1 MAIGLNLSADTIRT
15 ATPSPQAT
23 TPVTPPVKEAP
34 EKVEKVEK
42 KEPTRETDELEKA
55 AEREKAAPEEREIV
69 SVSEDGDTVAVQ
81 KSNADELDE
90 ERQGTV
96 IETGREDETKAANAA
111 TDERETEAIEAPEI
125 EEDKAPEIQPMTLPD
140 AAKEAIERATED
152 IERKE
157 DAAKETAKAQADEEA
172 DEKDYEQKIVSF
184 AGYTNE
190 QIEQMYL
197 DGKISQYDYNKEIES
212 REKRVENIQVS
223 NEELSNNMNALDAAG
238 RDVDNT
244 GNAIAAATSDQAS
257 QTLTAQQK
265 LDAIDTLKDREAAE
279 KKNTEDTRIQW
290 DYQLNA

>member
-96 IETGREDETKAANAA
+96 IETGREDENKAANAA

-140 AAKEAIERATED
+140 AAKE
-152 IERKE
+152 
-157 DAAKETAKAQADEEA
+157 TAKAQADEEA

-184 AGYTNE
+184 AGYTND